1 MSEEYAR
8 AVSANF
14 EAIAAIAQ
22 MFLGLAAAA
31 GVWVAYSQLIA
42 TRRARLVQR
51 RSQVAEDLISLAFNA
66 EDALKEIRNPFDSI
80 PKDKASDKVYP
91 YQRRFDRIVK
101 HNDLFRELRDAQIRV
116 RAVIGDNEV
125 DSAVESLFSAR
136 SIVAAAIKTL
146 AEMANEDAMGE
157 HDRDFKRRLRSE
169 MSGGF
174 SGHDK
179 VGETIANAVKT
190 IESRLSPVARIE
202 GQF

>member
-66 EDALKEIRNPFDSI
+66 EDALKEIRNPMTTI
-80 PKDKASDKVYP
+80 PKDKVADKTFS
-91 YQRRFDRIVK
+91 YQLRYDRIVK
-101 HNDLFRELRDAQIRV
+101 HNDLFQDLRDAQIRV
-116 RAVIGDNEV
+116 RAVIGDEQV
-125 DSAVESLFSAR
+125 DSAVEALFSAR
-136 SIVAAAIKTL
+136 LKVGIAIQIL
-146 AEMANEDAMGE
+146 AEMANDGSIDVDNRE
-157 HDRDFKRRLRSE
+157 HVSRLRSE

-174 SGHDK
+174 SGSDE
-179 VGETIANAVKT
+179 VGISIDDAVKT